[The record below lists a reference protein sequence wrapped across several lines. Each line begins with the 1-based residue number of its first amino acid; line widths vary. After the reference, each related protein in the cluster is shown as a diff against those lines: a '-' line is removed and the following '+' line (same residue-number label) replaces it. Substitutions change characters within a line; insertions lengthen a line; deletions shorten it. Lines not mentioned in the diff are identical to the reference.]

1 MKTAFLLILGF
12 FLPSLARANE
22 AAYPMTAAG
31 FCEIKRLPA
40 GSILRTSMPGN
51 YFDENNN
58 LFRRLFDTINRNRV
72 PMTVPVEAKMK
83 PGTMVFYLDAA
94 SAKRRDLQLPQG
106 VVRQSLPPRT
116 VASIGIRG
124 GYTRESYEANLA
136 KLRTWLKTQPR
147 WRAAGEPYVVYWHG
161 PFTPPPFK
169 RSEVHVP
176 VTAAGSRP

>member
-1 MKTAFLLILGF
+1 MKTALLLILGF
-12 FLPSLARANE
+12 FLPSLGRAYE

-40 GSILRTSMPGN
+40 GSILRTSMSGN

-94 SAKRRDLQLPQG
+94 SAKRRDLQLAQG

-136 KLRTWLKTQPR
+136 KLRTWLKTQPK
-147 WRAAGEPYVVYWHG
+147 WRAAGEPYVVYWNG
-161 PFTPPPFK
+161 PFTLAPFK
-169 RSEVHVP
+169 RSEIHGP
-176 VTAAGSRP
+176 VVGVGARL